1 MANNRN
7 QAIRGQ
13 TVELSIQYFGVDSL
27 PRDADSTPE
36 IRITDI
42 NGDIVVTTTS
52 SGVTREDKGLYSY
65 SYEVGSAVDTGLWTD
80 YWTAEIGGAAI
91 ASEFK
96 FLVTGSPSSE
106 AGSDE
111 PGTISLGDSVDFD
124 FSESE
129 LTGLNVLL
137 KYLKAR
143 LRSDGNKPSRDE
155 YGAFVTDGYGEL
167 VMEECNV
174 FSDEILACFL
184 CSALSEFN
192 MVPFFTSFS
201 FADEI
206 IYKTF
211 SNAVVEGAYILAL
224 SSQALVEKGRDF
236 TISDGGISYQPPALG
251 DFLTTHYQNFMTSY
265 RERLK
270 FIKNNIRPN
279 PTSFGTFTN
288 LSSGAPAF
296 VRLRHLRS
304 RKII

>member
-7 QAIRGQ
+7 KAIRGESL
-13 TVELSIQYFGVDSL
+13 ELSIQYFGPDGL
-27 PRDADSTPE
+27 AKDADSTPE
-36 IRITDI
+36 VKITDPDG
-42 NGDIVVTTTS
+42 NTIVSSTS
-52 SGVTREDKGLYSY
+52 TGMSRSDTGLYVY
-65 SYEVGSAVDTGLWTD
+65 TYDVGGGVDKGLWTD
-80 YWTAEIGGAAI
+80 SWLTDIDGVTL
-91 ASEFK
+91 SNEFK
-96 FLVTGSPSSE
+96 FLVTDEASAV
-106 AGSDE
+106 AGSAV
-111 PGTISLGDSVDFD
+111 LGDDVDFD

-137 KYLKAR
+137 KLLKAK
-143 LRSDGNKPSRDE
+143 LRSDGKKPSRDK

-167 VMEECNV
+167 VMEDCNV
-174 FSDEILACFL
+174 FSDELLACFL

-201 FADEI
+201 FSDEI

-211 SNAVVEGAYILAL
+211 SAAITEGAYIVALA
-224 SSQALVEKGRDF
+224 SQAMVEKGRDF

-251 DFLTTHYQNFMTSY
+251 DFLQAHYQNFLTSY

-270 FIKNNIRPN
+270 FIKNCIRPS
-279 PTSFGTFTN
+279 PASFGTFTN

-304 RKII
+304 RRII

>member
-7 QAIRGQ
+7 QAIRGES
-13 TVELSIQYFGVDSL
+13 VELSIQYYGVDGL
-27 PRDADSTPE
+27 PRDSDSTPE
-36 IRITDI
+36 IQITDI

-52 SGVTREDKGLYSY
+52 TGVTREDKGLYVY
-65 SYEVGSAVDTGLWTD
+65 SYDVGAAVDTGLWTD
-80 YWTAEIGGAAI
+80 YWTADIGGAAI
-91 ASEFK
+91 DSEFK

-106 AGSDE
+106 AGAAE
-111 PGTISLGDSVDFD
+111 PGTVALGDEVSFD
-124 FSESE
+124 FSEAE
-129 LTGLNVLL
+129 LVGLNILL
-137 KYLKAR
+137 KHLKSR
-143 LRSDGNKPSRDE
+143 LRSDGKKPSRDE
-155 YGAFVTDGYGEL
+155 YGAFITDGYGEI

-184 CSALSEFN
+184 SAALSEFN
-192 MVPFFTSFS
+192 MVPFFSSFIFS
-201 FADEI
+201 DEI

-211 SNAVVEGAYILAL
+211 SHAVVEGAYILAL

-251 DFLTTHYQNFMTSY
+251 DFINSHYQNFMTSY

-270 FIKNNIRPN
+270 FIKNSIRPN

>member
-7 QAIRGQ
+7 KAIRGEG
-13 TVELSIQYFGVDSL
+13 VELSIQYYGPDGLPLDAEDGPKIKLTDPDGSIIVASTDSG
-27 PRDADSTPE
+27 
-36 IRITDI
+36 ITK
-42 NGDIVVTTTS
+42 
-52 SGVTREDKGLYSY
+52 EDTGLYTY
-65 SYEVGSAVDTGLWTD
+65 SYDVSSSADKGLWTD
-80 YWTAEIGGAAI
+80 IWTATVDGVIL
-91 ASEFK
+91 SNEFK
-96 FLVTGSPSSE
+96 FLVTDE
-106 AGSDE
+106 ASAVA
-111 PGTISLGDSVDFD
+111 GTARLGDEVDFD

-129 LTGLNVLL
+129 LVGLNILM
-137 KYLKAR
+137 KHLKAR
-143 LRSDGNKPSRDE
+143 LRSDGKKPSRDE
-155 YGAFVTDGYGEL
+155 YGAFITDGYGDM

-184 CSALSEFN
+184 SAALSEFN
-192 MVPFFTSFS
+192 MIPFFSSFIFS
-201 FADEI
+201 DEI

-211 SNAVVEGAYILAL
+211 SHAVVEGAYILAV
-224 SSQALVEKGRDF
+224 SSQSLVEKGRDF

-251 DFLTTHYQNFMTSY
+251 DFLSSNYQNYMTSY

-270 FIKNNIRPN
+270 FIKNSIRPN

>member
-7 QAIRGQ
+7 QAIRGEA
-13 TVELSIQYFGVDSL
+13 VELSIQYYGVDGL
-27 PRDADSTPE
+27 PRDSDATPE
-36 IRITDI
+36 IQITDI

-52 SGVTREDKGLYSY
+52 VGVTKEDKGLYVY
-65 SYEVGSAVDTGLWTD
+65 SYDVGSAVDTGLWTD
-80 YWTAEIGGAAI
+80 KWTAEIGGAAV

-96 FLVTGSPSSE
+96 FLVTGSPSSK
-106 AGSDE
+106 AGSTE
-111 PGTISLGDSVDFD
+111 PGIVALGDEVDFD
-124 FSESE
+124 FSEAE
-129 LTGLNVLL
+129 LTGLNILL
-137 KYLKAR
+137 KHLKSR
-143 LRSDGNKPSRDE
+143 LRSDGKKPSRDE
-155 YGAFVTDGYGEL
+155 YGAFITDGYGEI

-184 CSALSEFN
+184 SAALSEFN
-192 MVPFFTSFS
+192 MVPFFSSFT
-201 FADEI
+201 FTDEI

-211 SNAVVEGAYILAL
+211 SHAIVEGAYILAL

-251 DFLTTHYQNFMTSY
+251 DFINSHYQNFMTSY

-270 FIKNNIRPN
+270 FIKNSIRPN
-279 PTSFGTFTN
+279 PTPFGTFTN

>member
-1 MANNRN
+1 MSNNRN
-7 QAIRGQ
+7 KALRGES
-13 TVELSIQYFGVDSL
+13 VDLSIQYYGPDGL
-27 PRDADSTPE
+27 PMDAEEGPSIKITNPDGTILVASTE
-36 IRITDI
+36 
-42 NGDIVVTTTS
+42 
-52 SGVTREDKGLYSY
+52 SGVKKEDTGLYVY
-65 SYEVGSAVDTGLWTD
+65 SYDIGDSVDKGLWTD
-80 YWTAEIGGAAI
+80 MWMATVDGVIL
-91 ASEFK
+91 SNEFK
-96 FLVTGSPSSE
+96 FLVTDEASAV
-106 AGSDE
+106 AGSV
-111 PGTISLGDSVDFD
+111 TLGDSVDFD

-129 LTGLNVLL
+129 LIGLNILL
-137 KYLKAR
+137 KHLKAR
-143 LRSDGNKPSRDE
+143 LRSDGKKPARDQ
-155 YGAFVTDGYGEL
+155 YGAFITDGYGEM

-184 CSALSEFN
+184 SSALSEFN
-192 MVPFFTSFS
+192 MVPFFSSFT

-211 SNAVVEGAYILAL
+211 SHAITEGAYILAL

-251 DFLTTHYQNFMTSY
+251 DFINGHYQNFMTSY

-270 FIKNNIRPN
+270 FIKNSIRPN